1 LEGDFKNLFG
11 EDWHPNELNEESRQQ
26 PGDLSPFA
34 AGAPNGFTTEDE
46 NRTPRNLAEKEV
58 KVLNV
63 YKHQQDGSPP
73 QHLVSLRDNRGR
85 RVHIYVAQPEAYS
98 IKYAMDYP
106 TDSDPPER
114 PQTHDLMKIFFE
126 KVGVKLE
133 RIIIDDLWQET
144 FYAKMLIVKPGGE
157 LSEIDARPSDA
168 IALALRMDA
177 PIYMAES
184 VLEATNKPE

>member
-1 LEGDFKNLFG
+1 VEGDFKNLFG
-11 EDWHPNELNEESRQQ
+11 EDWHPNEFNEEAGQL
-26 PGDLSPFA
+26 PGGISPSGDPLS
-34 AGAPNGFTTEDE
+34 FTTENE
-46 NRTPRNLAEKEV
+46 NRAPRNLAEKEV

-63 YKHQQDGSPP
+63 YKHQQDGAAP

-98 IKYAMDYP
+98 IKYAMDFQVDNETP
-106 TDSDPPER
+106 DR

-144 FYAKMLIVKPGGE
+144 FYAKMIIVKSGGE
-157 LSEIDARPSDA
+157 ISEIDARPSDA

-184 VLEATNKPE
+184 VLEATNKAE

>member
-1 LEGDFKNLFG
+1 MEGDFKNLFG
-11 EDWHPNELNEESRQQ
+11 EDWHPNEFNEEAGRL
-26 PGDLSPFA
+26 PGDPSNFTSDPL
-34 AGAPNGFTTEDE
+34 GFTTENE
-46 NRTPRNLAEKEV
+46 NRSPRNLAEKEV
-58 KVLNV
+58 KVQNV
-63 YKHQQDGSPP
+63 YKHQQDGAPP

-98 IKYAMDYP
+98 IKYAMDYVA
-106 TDSDPPER
+106 DSEPPER
-114 PQTHDLMKIFFE
+114 PQTHDLMKIFLDRL
-126 KVGVKLE
+126 GVKVE

-144 FYAKMLIVKPGGE
+144 FYAKISIIKPNGE
-157 LSEIDARPSDA
+157 LAEIDARPSDA

>member
-1 LEGDFKNLFG
+1 MDGDFKNLFG
-11 EDWHPNELNEESRQQ
+11 EDWHPSEFSEEAGHL
-26 PGDLSPFA
+26 PGDD
-34 AGAPNGFTTEDE
+34 AGAGADSLEFTTENE

-63 YKHQQDGSPP
+63 YKHQHDGAPP

-98 IKYAMDYP
+98 IKYAMDYVP
-106 TDSDPPER
+106 DSEPPER
-114 PQTHDLMKIFFE
+114 PQTHDLMKIFLD
-126 KVGVKLE
+126 KLGVKVD

-144 FYAKMLIVKPGGE
+144 FYAKISIVKPNGE
-157 LSEIDARPSDA
+157 LAEIDARPSDA

-177 PIYMAES
+177 PIYMAEF
-184 VLEATNKPE
+184 VLEATNKPD

>member
-11 EDWHPNELNEESRQQ
+11 EDWHPNEFNGDARQF
-26 PGDLSPFA
+26 PSNLPDGEDGSL
-34 AGAPNGFTTEDE
+34 GFTTENE
-46 NRTPRNLAEKEV
+46 NRAPRNLAEKEV

-63 YKHQQDGSPP
+63 YKHQQDGAPP

-98 IKYAMDYP
+98 IKYAMDYQP
-106 TDSDPPER
+106 ESDPPER

-144 FYAKMLIVKPGGE
+144 FYAKMLIIKPSGE
-157 LSEIDARPSDA
+157 LAEIDARPSDA
-168 IALALRMDA
+168 IALALRMAA

>member
-1 LEGDFKNLFG
+1 MEGDFKNLFG
-11 EDWHPNELNEESRQQ
+11 EDWHPNEFNEESRRQ
-26 PGDLSPFA
+26 PLDPSTLGEGDSLS
-34 AGAPNGFTTEDE
+34 FTTENE
-46 NRTPRNLAEKEV
+46 NRSPRNLAEKEV

-63 YKHQQDGSPP
+63 YKHQQDGAPP

-98 IKYAMDYP
+98 IKYAMDYAV
-106 TDSDPPER
+106 DSEAPER
-114 PQTHDLMKIFFE
+114 PQTHDLMKIFFD
-126 KVGVKLE
+126 KVGVQLE

-144 FYAKMLIVKPGGE
+144 FYAKMSIIKPNGE
-157 LSEIDARPSDA
+157 YAEIDARPSDA
-168 IALALRMDA
+168 IAMALRMHA

>member
-11 EDWHPNELNEESRQQ
+11 EDWRPNEFNEEAMDQ
-26 PGDLSPFA
+26 PGDPSA
-34 AGAPNGFTTEDE
+34 SGNGEIGGFTSETE

-63 YKHQQDGSPP
+63 YKHQQDGAAP

-98 IKYAMDYP
+98 IKYAMDYAV
-106 TDSDPPER
+106 DNDLPER
-114 PQTHDLMKIFFE
+114 PQTHDLLKIMLDR
-126 KVGVKLE
+126 VGVQLE

-144 FYAKMLIVKPGGE
+144 FYAKMVIVKPGGE
-157 LSEIDARPSDA
+157 YSEIDARPSDA
-168 IALALRMDA
+168 IALALRMHA
-177 PIYMAES
+177 PIYVAES